1 MTVGNKTT
9 VTNSMNYYV
18 QESPSVKRRCYAFV
32 KRAFD
37 IVASAAA
44 LIILSPIMLIAAIL
58 VMWMIRESV
67 LRSCPNRQKRESRL
81 RCGNSVV
88 CT

>member
-1 MTVGNKTT
+1 
-9 VTNSMNYYV
+9 MNYYV
-18 QESPSVKRRCYAFV
+18 QESPGVKRRCYAFV

-58 VMWMIRESV
+58 VYVDDPGRCSTVMSESA
-67 LRSCPNRQKRESRL
+67 KTESRL

>member
-1 MTVGNKTT
+1 MIAENKTT
-9 VTNSMNYYV
+9 VKRSMNHYV
-18 QESPSVKRRCYAFV
+18 QESPSVKQRCYAFV

-37 IVASAAA
+37 IVASATA
-44 LIILSPIMLIAAIL
+44 LIVLSPIMLIAAL
-58 VMWMIRESV
+58 AKAES
-67 LRSCPNRQKRESRL
+67 LL